1 MSANSLSPDP
11 VANILSGLRVALVG
25 KLGGVNRREAQAI
38 IREHGGVVV
47 APNPDNNHPQAV
59 DLVVIGADELPVGEQ
74 YDVVDQAL
82 REAAAAGEVE
92 IITETEL
99 WQRLGLVEE
108 ESEVHRLY
116 TPAMLAE
123 LLGVSIA
130 IIRRWHRRGLIVPV
144 REVQRLPYFD
154 FQEVATAR
162 RLAQLLAAG
171 ASPAHIEKKLA
182 ELARYVPEVERPLA
196 QLSVIVE
203 GKHFLLRQ
211 GEGLLEPGGQLRFDF
226 EALDP
231 QDDSDAVSPAPLLV
245 GQTADV
251 VSLDDWRAMRDAP
264 STPEEMIAM
273 AMQLEDDDYLEASVE
288 MYRAALLAFGP
299 DAEINFLLAELLY
312 RLGDVT
318 AARERYYAAVEL
330 DDDYVE
336 ARSNLGCVLIETGQ
350 PELAIKAFEGA
361 LEHHGEYPDAHYHLA
376 RTLEDLGRADE
387 AKPHWAAFVELA
399 PHGPWAE
406 EARQRL

>member
-1 MSANSLSPDP
+1 MSSPTMDSANKLDGRR
-11 VANILSGLRVALVG
+11 IALVG
-25 KLGGVNRREAQAI
+25 KLGGVNRREAGAI
-38 IREHGGVVV
+38 IRDHGGVVV
-47 APNPDNNHPQAV
+47 SAGGENSEKLP

-74 YDVVDQAL
+74 YDVVDEPL
-82 REAAAAGEVE
+82 REAAAAGNVE

-108 ESEVHRLY
+108 ESDVHRLY

-171 ASPAHIEKKLA
+171 ASPANIEKKLA

-211 GEGLLEPGGQLRFDF
+211 GEGLIEPGGQLRFDF
-226 EALDP
+226 ESLDP
-231 QDDSDAVSPAPLLV
+231 GEESGADEIDSMIATEKRA
-245 GQTADV
+245 T
-251 VSLDDWRAMRDAP
+251 VSLDDWRAMQEAP
-264 STPEEMIAM
+264 STPEEMIAL
-273 AMQLEDDDYLEASVE
+273 AMQLEDDDYLEAAVE
-288 MYRAALLAFGP
+288 TYRAALLAFGP
-299 DAEINFLLAELLY
+299 DAEVNFLLAELLY
-312 RLGDVT
+312 RIGDVT
-318 AARERYYAAVEL
+318 AARERYYAAIEL

-361 LEHHGEYPDAHYHLA
+361 LEYHNEYPDAHYHLA
-376 RTLEDLGRADE
+376 RTLEDLGRPAE
-387 AKPHWAAFVELA
+387 AKPHWATFVALA
-399 PHGPWAE
+399 PHGPWAD
-406 EARQRL
+406 EARLRL